1 MSLEIVGAVVLAV
14 WVLVPSLAFV
24 LLYGCAVRGRDDV
37 GNHLL
42 MWAVVVAAIVVEEL
56 VVRIT
61 GRGWWHDAFIVAA
74 ALALGWLM
82 WWRVVRLWKS
92 TIRRRYPC
100 D

>member
-1 MSLEIVGAVVLAV
+1 MSLEIIGAVVLAV
-14 WVLVPSLAFV
+14 WGLVPALAFIV
-24 LLYGCAVRGRDDV
+24 LYGCAVRGRDEV

-42 MWAVVVAAIVVEEL
+42 AWAVVVFVIVLEEL

-61 GRGWWHDAFIVAA
+61 GRGWWHDAFIIVAA
-74 ALALGWLM
+74 ITLGWLM

-92 TIRRRYPC
+92 TIRRRSSC